1 VDSGVR
7 CAYWNARNGVGEDG
21 EHRTGEAVDIL
32 CTDSS
37 LRYLLLKLGMGIFTR
52 VGIYKDLIHFG
63 VSPDQDQDIVWHCY
77 K

>member
-1 VDSGVR
+1 
-7 CAYWNARNGVGEDG
+7 
-21 EHRTGEAVDIL
+21 
-32 CTDSS
+32 
-37 LRYLLLKLGMGIFTR
+37 MGIFTR